1 MENLPLIQRGF
12 ASLPPTVTTY
22 AFRADRTAPLH
33 AVCAAVPEAA
43 WQGFE
48 ARPDETVACA
58 EVAFVPGDWRKEAE
72 PLRSL
77 ALRIR
82 KTQGQLFATGSDTKY
97 LAVGTNRAGAV
108 AALIRSHGQKAGT
121 LDLVHDVA
129 KNKLGAAGPPC
140 GRFGATAAWY
150 RVSLPT
156 HKVLSALKALALPPA
171 LSAARP
177 KRLRFALFTRAGRLL
192 SHAGGLVLRIS
203 RAAERLAS
211 LIAARRGLALVAQ
224 ALPAG

>member
-1 MENLPLIQRGF
+1 MARGRRP
-12 ASLPPTVTTY
+12 STHPVTMPILQPN
-22 AFRADRTAPLH
+22 AADI
-33 AVCAAVPEAA
+33 
-43 WQGFE
+43 
-48 ARPDETVACA
+48 D
-58 EVAFVPGDWRKEAE
+58 
-72 PLRSL
+72 
-77 ALRIR
+77 
-82 KTQGQLFATGSDTKY
+82 
-97 LAVGTNRAGAV
+97 
-108 AALIRSHGQKAGT
+108 
-121 LDLVHDVA
+121 
-129 KNKLGAAGPPC
+129 LGAAGPPC

-203 RAAERLAS
+203 RAAERLA
-211 LIAARRGLALVAQ
+211 LVAQ